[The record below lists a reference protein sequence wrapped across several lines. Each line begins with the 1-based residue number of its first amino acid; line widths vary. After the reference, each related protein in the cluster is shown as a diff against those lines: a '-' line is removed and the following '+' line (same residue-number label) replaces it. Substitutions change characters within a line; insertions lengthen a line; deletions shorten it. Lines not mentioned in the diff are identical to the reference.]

1 MNKFK
6 LGQKVK
12 IIRTGKIGRI
22 NNITSEDFGTSGV
35 SNACYRIEYIK
46 ENDWNWFT
54 VHDLEEVKEI
64 LDAEE
69 KEYLSNVIKPFR
81 NRVIGISKA
90 KRTVYPRFEFIE
102 IQLKKMYKKKGYST
116 LEYIRL
122 PFFKRNKMYKEM
134 ELGKQYTLEELGL

>member
-6 LGQKVK
+6 VGQKVK

-54 VHDLEEVKEI
+54 VHDLEEVKDI
-64 LDAEE
+64 LDSGE
-69 KEYLSNVIKPFR
+69 KEYLSNVIKPFKYK
-81 NRVIGISKA
+81 VKGIGKD
-90 KRTVYPRFEFIE
+90 EFCNNEDEQEKEYITIYIE
-102 IQLKKMYKKKGYST
+102 NDFSINLPNFKKNTMYKNM
-116 LEYIRL
+116 EI
-122 PFFKRNKMYKEM
+122 NKA
-134 ELGKQYTLEELGL
+134 YTLEELGL

>member
-12 IIRTGKIGRI
+12 IIRTGKIGEI

-35 SNACYRIEYIK
+35 SNTCYRVEYIK

-54 VHDLEEVKEI
+54 VHDLEEEKEI

-69 KEYLSNVIKPFR
+69 KEYLSNIIKPFR
-81 NRVIGISKA
+81 DRVTKIEKFEDNRDRQK
-90 KRTVYPRFEFIE
+90 
-102 IQLKKMYKKKGYST
+102 
-116 LEYIRL
+116 EYITIYIKNDYAIIL
-122 PFFKRNKMYKEM
+122 PNFKKNTMYQNIEFDKM
-134 ELGKQYTLEELGL
+134 YTLEELGL

>member
-54 VHDLEEVKEI
+54 VHDLEEVKDI
-64 LDAEE
+64 LDSGE
-69 KEYLSNVIKPFR
+69 KEYLSNVIKPFKHK
-81 NRVIGISKA
+81 VKGIRKNEICNSEDNQKEEYITIYT
-90 KRTVYPRFEFIE
+90 KNDYPINLPNF
-102 IQLKKMYKKKGYST
+102 KKNTMYK
-116 LEYIRL
+116 
-122 PFFKRNKMYKEM
+122 NM
-134 ELGKQYTLEELGL
+134 EIDKAYTLGELGL

>member
-54 VHDLEEVKEI
+54 VHDLEEAKEI

-69 KEYLSNVIKPFR
+69 KEYLSNIIKPFR
-81 NRVIGISKA
+81 DRVTKIEK
-90 KRTVYPRFEFIE
+90 FENSRDR
-102 IQLKKMYKKKGYST
+102 QK
-116 LEYIRL
+116 EYITIYIKNDFSINL
-122 PFFKRNKMYKEM
+122 PNFKKNTIYKNM
-134 ELGKQYTLEELGL
+134 EIDKVYTLEELEL

>member
-12 IIRTGKIGRI
+12 VIRTGKIGRI

-35 SNACYRIEYIK
+35 SNACYRTEYIK

-54 VHDLEEVKEI
+54 VHDLEEAKEI

-69 KEYLSNVIKPFR
+69 KEYLSNIIKPFR
-81 NRVIGISKA
+81 DRVTKIEK
-90 KRTVYPRFEFIE
+90 FEDSRDR
-102 IQLKKMYKKKGYST
+102 QK
-116 LEYIRL
+116 EYITIYIKDDYAIIL
-122 PFFKRNKMYKEM
+122 PNFKKNTMYQNM
-134 ELGKQYTLEELGL
+134 ELDERYTLEELEL

>member
-12 IIRTGKIGRI
+12 IIRTGKIGEI

-35 SNACYRIEYIK
+35 SNTCYRVEYIK

-54 VHDLEEVKEI
+54 VHDLEEEKEI

-69 KEYLSNVIKPFR
+69 KEYLSNIIKPFR
-81 NRVIGISKA
+81 DRVTKIEKFEDNRDRQK
-90 KRTVYPRFEFIE
+90 
-102 IQLKKMYKKKGYST
+102 
-116 LEYIRL
+116 EYITIYIKNDYAIIL
-122 PFFKRNKMYKEM
+122 PNFKKNTMYQNIEFDKT
-134 ELGKQYTLEELGL
+134 YTLEELGL

>member
-54 VHDLEEVKEI
+54 VHDLEEAKEI

-69 KEYLSNVIKPFR
+69 KEYLSNIIKPFR
-81 NRVIGISKA
+81 YRVTKIEK
-90 KRTVYPRFEFIE
+90 FEDSRDR
-102 IQLKKMYKKKGYST
+102 QK
-116 LEYIRL
+116 EYITIYIKDDYAIIL
-122 PFFKRNKMYKEM
+122 PNFKKNTMYQNM
-134 ELGKQYTLEELGL
+134 ELDERYTLEELEL

>member
-69 KEYLSNVIKPFR
+69 KEYLSNVIKPFKHK
-81 NRVIGISKA
+81 VKGIRKNEICNSEDNQKEEYITIYT
-90 KRTVYPRFEFIE
+90 KNDYPINLPNF
-102 IQLKKMYKKKGYST
+102 KKNTMYK
-116 LEYIRL
+116 
-122 PFFKRNKMYKEM
+122 NM
-134 ELGKQYTLEELGL
+134 EIDKAYTLGELGL

>member
-12 IIRTGKIGRI
+12 VIRTGKIGRI

-35 SNACYRIEYIK
+35 SNTCYRVEYIK

-54 VHDLEEVKEI
+54 VHDLEEEKEI

-69 KEYLSNVIKPFR
+69 KEYLSNIIKPFR
-81 NRVIGISKA
+81 DRVTKIEKFEDNRDRQK
-90 KRTVYPRFEFIE
+90 
-102 IQLKKMYKKKGYST
+102 
-116 LEYIRL
+116 EYITIYIKNDYAIIL
-122 PFFKRNKMYKEM
+122 PNFKKNTMYQNIEFDKT
-134 ELGKQYTLEELGL
+134 YTLEELGL